1 MIKNDLLTG
10 ESFIPTRTTQKFA
23 CPENRVKYHNKKA
36 SELRRSI
43 LYINSPLLKN
53 LRILKDLMIGKKE
66 EKFHR
71 QFLLGKGYFFGVLT
85 HYEKYEDID
94 IPFVFQF
101 GIKKVEDNYIT
112 FIQKKNK

>member
-10 ESFIPTRTTQKFA
+10 EKFIPTRITQKFA
-23 CPENRVKYHNKKA
+23 RPENRIKYHNTKA
-36 SELRRSI
+36 NELRRSI
-43 LYINSPLLKN
+43 MYVNSPLLKN
-53 LRILKDLMIGKKE
+53 LRILNDLMIGKKE

-71 QFLLGKGYFFGVLT
+71 QFLLGKGYSFGVLT
-85 HYEKYEDID
+85 HYDNHEDSRIA
-94 IPFVFQF
+94 FVFQF